1 MLVESRAGLCYSKAM
16 RLRLTLGLGLC
27 LACNPGGEGSE
38 FAKSVTRGDGS
49 GPGSSSGGA
58 ATASTGGG
66 EASTDASTGLPE
78 PTGGTTGDPTS
89 GPTSGD
95 PSLATTTG
103 LDPGTTTSGATGGP
117 PADCPRVRVQVPPG
131 DVLNV
136 RPTPST
142 AMEPVGALANG
153 TLADVVAIVQG
164 EVLEGNGEWVQI
176 EAGMLAGYVW
186 SGLVECTTDEPS
198 TDGFFL
204 PLECGMTATVSQG
217 NFGDF
222 SHQGQSA
229 YAFDFSLGSGTPL
242 VAIADGTVSHM
253 YGDTMPGDPCYDGGG
268 MECNNAANFVTLLHN
283 DGTASIYGHLS
294 EVHVELGEFVPRGLS
309 IGLSG
314 STGWSTGPHAHVAR
328 EEACAF
334 GWCQSIAVT
343 FTDVPGDGVPTTGQ
357 MVTSGNCP

>member
-1 MLVESRAGLCYSKAM
+1 M

-27 LACNPGGEGSE
+27 LACNSGGEGSE
-38 FAKSVTRGDGS
+38 FAESVTQNGDGS
-49 GPGSSSGGA
+49 SYAPGSTSEA
-58 ATASTGGG
+58 APSTGD
-66 EASTDASTGLPE
+66 EPTTDASTGLPE
-78 PTGGTTGDPTS
+78 LTSGTTGS
-89 GPTSGD
+89 D

-103 LDPGTTTSGATGGP
+103 LDPTTSTQGESGESGETGGP

-142 AMEPVGALANG
+142 AMEPVGTLANG
-153 TLADVVAIVQG
+153 SLADVVAIVQG

-186 SGLVECTTDEPS
+186 GGLVECTTDEPS

-204 PLECGMTATVSQG
+204 PLECGMTATISQG
-217 NFGDF
+217 NNGDF

-242 VAIADGTVSHM
+242 VAIADGTVSHL
-253 YGDTMPGDPCYDGGG
+253 YGGTMPGDPCYDGGG
-268 MECNNAANFVTLLHN
+268 MECNSAANFVTLLHD

-294 EVHVELGEFVPRGLS
+294 EVHVEIGEFVQRGFAV
-309 IGLSG
+309 GLSG

-328 EEACAF
+328 EQACAF

-357 MVTSGNCP
+357 VVTSGNCP

>member
-1 MLVESRAGLCYSKAM
+1 MVESRARLCYSKTM

-27 LACNPGGEGSE
+27 LACNSGGEGSE
-38 FAKSVTRGDGS
+38 FAESVTRGDNS
-49 GPGSSSGGA
+49 SYDPDSSSDPGSSA
-58 ATASTGGG
+58 ASSTGDG
-66 EASTDASTGLPE
+66 EPTTDASTGLPE
-78 PTGGTTGDPTS
+78 LTSGTTGD
-89 GPTSGD
+89 D
-95 PSLATTTG
+95 PSLGTTTG
-103 LDPGTTTSGATGGP
+103 LDPTTGTTAGETGETGGP
-117 PADCPRVRVQVPPG
+117 PADCPRVRVQVAPG

-142 AMEPVGALANG
+142 AMEPVGTLANG
-153 TLADVVAIVQG
+153 TLADVVEIVQG
-164 EVLEGNGEWVQI
+164 EVLEGNGEWMQI
-176 EAGMLAGYVW
+176 EAGMLTGYVW
-186 SGLVECTTDEPS
+186 GGLVECTTDEAA

-204 PLECGMTATVSQG
+204 PLECGMTATISQG

-222 SHQGQSA
+222 SHQGNSA

-253 YGDTMPGDPCYDGGG
+253 YGDTMPGDPCYNGGG
-268 MECNNAANFVTLLHN
+268 QECNSAANFVTLLHS

-294 EVHVELGEFVPRGLS
+294 EVHVELGEFVPRGLA

-357 MVTSGNCP
+357 LVTSGNCP